1 MWVCSEEP
9 SCGVLVGDSGELVG
23 LYLEGEILRKV
34 KGSEKE
40 GDSWCLEITESVCS
54 GWGQF
59 HDARDADKEAPSS
72 ALRALEE
79 LQGSTHGL
87 FQTHYCI
94 IFLNLSSSVLE
105 GREYLES

>member
-1 MWVCSEEP
+1 M
-9 SCGVLVGDSGELVG
+9 GGSGELVG

-40 GDSWCLEITESVCS
+40 GDSWCLAITESVCS

-59 HDARDADKEAPSS
+59 HDTQDAGEEAPSS

-94 IFLNLSSSVLE
+94 IFLNLNSSILE
-105 GREYLES
+105 GREYLKS